1 MVAEIMDNGK
11 GLRIIEYVLL
21 LVVVFSGVAG
31 VFLKTSV
38 ALLVFAF
45 SVVFLLP
52 FLVLGVDDEK
62 RVVR

>member
-11 GLRIIEYVLL
+11 GLCIIEYVLL
-21 LVVVFSGVAG
+21 LVVFVSGVAG
-31 VFLKTSV
+31 IFLKTSV

-52 FLVLGVDDEK
+52 FLVLCVDDEK

>member
-21 LVVVFSGVAG
+21 LVVVVSGVAG
-31 VFLKTSV
+31 VFLKTPV
-38 ALLVFAF
+38 ALLSVAF
-45 SVVFLLP
+45 LVVFLLP

>member
-11 GLRIIEYVLL
+11 GLCIIEYVLL
-21 LVVVFSGVAG
+21 LVVFVSGVAG
-31 VFLKTSV
+31 IFLKTSV

>member
-11 GLRIIEYVLL
+11 GLCIIEYVLL
-21 LVVVFSGVAG
+21 LVVFVSGVAG
-31 VFLKTSV
+31 IFLKTSV
-38 ALLVFAF
+38 ALLVVAF

>member
-1 MVAEIMDNGK
+1 MSAEIMDNGK

-31 VFLKTSV
+31 VFLKTPV
-38 ALLVFAF
+38 ALLLVAF

-52 FLVLGVDDEK
+52 FLVLGVDGEK